1 MSNFVN
7 QLKKKLTVFYI
18 EFKGN
23 NMWIDTN
30 IGDELETFLNYCHTT
45 ALSGKYWLSDEKN
58 KNDLLNAASA
68 SLPVNAEEPKP

>member
-7 QLKKKLTVFYI
+7 QFLKKNYVLTVFYI

-30 IGDELETFLNYCHTT
+30 IGDELKIFLNYCHTT
-45 ALSGKYWLSDEKN
+45 ALTGKYWLSDKKN
-58 KNDLLNAASA
+58 KNDLLNVASA
-68 SLPVNAEEPKP
+68 SLPVNAE